1 MAKPVDGM
9 TDLQFKA
16 YVRLLL
22 LALEQTEAQ
31 DTVEGMRSELAKLKA
46 VLQSTLQG

>member
-1 MAKPVDGM
+1 M

-22 LALEQTEAQ
+22 RAVERAEAQ
-31 DTVEGMRSELAKLKA
+31 DTVEGMRSELAKLRA
-46 VLQSTLQG
+46 DLQSTLQG

>member
-1 MAKPVDGM
+1 MDGM

-31 DTVEGMRSELAKLKA
+31 DTVEGMRSELANLKA

>member
-1 MAKPVDGM
+1 M

-22 LALEQTEAQ
+22 RAVERVEAQ
-31 DTVEGMRSELAKLKA
+31 DTVEGMRSELAKLRA
-46 VLQSTLQG
+46 DLQSTLQG